1 MGSVAGSQG
10 PRLTRPVCIYTQ
22 HLNREPQGLWCSFPR
37 SVPIISQMQDNV
49 PKVSGDRIRTNE
61 IISGNCFELS
71 GATER
76 QGALILKRSKKRRN
90 SLRKLRQKEGRTSVK
105 TSLIPLAFQNR
116 QVL

>member
-37 SVPIISQMQDNV
+37 SVPIISQMQDNA

-76 QGALILKRSKKRRN
+76 QGALIIKRSKEEDTRFEN
-90 SLRKLRQKEGRTSVK
+90 LGRKKGGL
-105 TSLIPLAFQNR
+105 P
-116 QVL
+116 